1 MRKYTHT
8 HTHTHTQRAPG
19 ADPIFSWRYVH
30 VQIKRTGT
38 TSKQTEF
45 QPQRPEIL
53 RNRHHIVQVNPHS
66 LVAHIT
72 KVSEPESPPPQKK
85 NTLSPPQGGSHPCLF
100 KTCWL
105 SKKNKDPPPT
115 NLPLIWT
122 SSRAVI
128 SEPLA
133 CRSERRQTQLQH
145 PQGDQVRGA
154 SGPSWILPLHSCR
167 STPPSPTPLLSGSPA
182 GPLSGNQWRADVNVC
197 RRSPDTNTFRGGMRY
212 EEPPPHWILP
222 LHTWE

>member
-72 KVSEPESPPPQKK
+72 KVSEPESPPPKK
-85 NTLSPPQGGSHPCLF
+85 KTPCHHLRGGATLVYSRPVGSA
-100 KTCWL
+100 KRTR
-105 SKKNKDPPPT
+105 T
-115 NLPLIWT
+115 LPLQI
-122 SSRAVI
+122 
-128 SEPLA
+128 
-133 CRSERRQTQLQH
+133 C
-145 PQGDQVRGA
+145 
-154 SGPSWILPLHSCR
+154 
-167 STPPSPTPLLSGSPA
+167 LLSGRLAELLSLNHWHADLSAGRHSSNTPRGIKYE
-182 GPLSGNQWRADVNVC
+182 GPLD
-197 RRSPDTNTFRGGMRY
+197 
-212 EEPPPHWILP
+212 PPGSCPCTAAGLP
-222 LHTWE
+222 LPPLHLSYLEVQPGPYLGTNGVQT